1 MKWRVWLAGM
11 LLVLLWATPAKADT
25 GIIIRTT
32 GGLSALQLFCSLPLS
47 PCTIVGALDGT
58 VGQVFL
64 VTTPLDPTTFIGL
77 LGGTIGGLTGFV
89 DAEVNQLL
97 SLIGGLNVVPTSIS
111 PTLMQ
116 DRSSTPYP
124 AGSTSTAWNSYV
136 NQPAAS
142 IVEVQNAQKTFN
154 LTGTGIVA
162 DIDTGVDPN
171 HPALQG
177 VLLPGYDFTRN
188 QAGGSELNDLSPCPF
203 STTSTSCSPPACTS
217 ATCPSPAKVNQS
229 SAAILDQS
237 SAAILDGNSQ
247 FAAFGHGT
255 MVMGVIHLVAPTA
268 KLLPLKAF
276 KSDGTGLLSDI
287 LRAIYFA
294 VQINANV
301 INANVINMSFDF
313 KTPSQ
318 ELTNALAYA
327 GQLTVIS
334 AASAGNDGLQGPP
347 NLVYPAA
354 LQSDVMG
361 VASVGS
367 TTLTMN
373 TRSSFSNYGNG
384 IVWVAAPG
392 EAVVTTYPFSTYSA
406 GWGTSFSAPF
416 VSGGA
421 ALLRGL
427 KTTIAE
433 TEAANAIAVANALD
447 PALGLNHGRLDLLK
461 ALGALSPGGGTADFS
476 VSAAPSGATI
486 AAGSSANFTVTAAPA
501 NNFIGTVT
509 WSCMG
514 APPQATCAVSPS
526 SVPLDGKNAATATV
540 TLSTMARVSS
550 PPLALPRYA
559 PPMRG
564 WETWE
569 ALFAWL
575 AILVLLIICSSS
587 RGSRQ
592 RPGLAATAI
601 VLAVSLCTYSCGGYG
616 PPPPGGSTLSSVALN
631 PMSVI
636 GGSPSAGT
644 VTLSGPAPS
653 GGAAVSLS
661 SDNTAAA
668 TVPASVTVA
677 AGASSAT
684 FTVTTSSVTAST
696 SVTISASYAGAT
708 KTASLSVAP
717 QGSATLSA
725 IALNPMSV
733 TGGAQSTGT
742 VTLSGPA
749 PTGGAAVSLM
759 SDNTAAAT
767 VPASVTVAAGASS
780 ATFTVSTST
789 VTASTPVT
797 ITGSYGGGTK
807 TASLTLLPQAPPTL
821 SSLTLNPTSVTGGAQ
836 SSTGTVTL
844 SGPAPTGGAQ
854 VMLTSNS
861 GAASVLPSVTVPAGA
876 SSATFTVT
884 TSAVTTSTPVT
895 ISASYMGVT
904 KTASLTVVL
913 QALPTLSSLTLSPA
927 SVTGGAQS
935 AGTVTLSGP
944 AITGGAQVLLT
955 SDNGAA
961 SVPSSVTV
969 LAGATSATFT
979 VNTSAVTASTPVTIS
994 ASYAGVTKTASLTVV
1009 PQALPALSS
1018 LTLSPTSVTGGAQST
1033 GTVTLSGPA
1042 PTGGAQV
1049 MLSSNSVAASV
1060 PSSVTVLAGASSA
1073 TFTVSTSA
1081 VTISTP
1087 VTISASYAGVTK
1099 TASLTVAPPGTPA
1112 GTYTLTITGTSGTLI
1127 HATTVQVIVN

>member
-1 MKWRVWLAGM
+1 MWLAVALAA
-11 LLVLLWATPAKADT
+11 LLCAVPAKADT
-25 GIIIRTT
+25 GVIIRTT
-32 GGLSALQLFCSLPLS
+32 AGLQPLQAFCSLPLS
-47 PCTIVGALDGT
+47 PCKVVGGALDGAL
-58 VGQVFL
+58 GQVFL
-64 VTTPLDPTTFIGL
+64 VTTPLPLQTFLGL
-77 LGGTIGGLTGFV
+77 LGGLTGFV
-89 DAEVNQLL
+89 NAEVDQVLNLVGPILVPTPIPSGLL
-97 SLIGGLNVVPTSIS
+97 SDR
-111 PTLMQ
+111 MQ
-116 DRSSTPYP
+116 VLLPNS
-124 AGSTSTAWNSYV
+124 GSTVMVWNSYV
-136 NQPAAS
+136 NQPAS
-142 IVEVQNAQKTFN
+142 TIVNVQPAQNSFHVA
-154 LTGTGIVA
+154 GTGIVA
-162 DIDTGVDPN
+162 DIDTGVDPG

-177 VLLPGYDFTRN
+177 VLLSGYDFTRN
-188 QAGGSELNDLSPCPF
+188 QAGASELNDLVPTDFPVYPPPPCS
-203 STTSTSCSPPACTS
+203 ST
-217 ATCPSPAKVNQS
+217 TCPSPAKVNQS

-237 SAAILDGNSQ
+237 SAAILDGSKY
-247 FAAFGHGT
+247 AAFGHGT
-255 MVMGVIHLVAPTA
+255 MVLGVIHLVAPTA

-287 LRAIYFA
+287 LRAIYYA
-294 VQINANV
+294 VQNS
-301 INANVINMSFDF
+301 ANVINMSFDF
-313 KTPSQ
+313 KTSSQ

-327 GQLTVIS
+327 GQLTMIS

-373 TRSSFSNYGNG
+373 TRSSFSNYGSG

-392 EAVVTTYPFSTYSA
+392 EAIVTTYPFSTYSA

-447 PALGLNHGRLDLLK
+447 PTLGLNHGRLDLLK
-461 ALGALSPGGGTADFS
+461 ALGALPLGSGTPDFS
-476 VSAAPSGATI
+476 VSAAPASATI
-486 AAGSSANFTVTAAPA
+486 AAGNPANFTVTAAPA
-501 NNFIGTVT
+501 NNFSGTVT
-509 WSCMG
+509 WSCTG
-514 APPQATCAVSPS
+514 APATTACTVSPS
-526 SVPLDGKNAATATV
+526 SVMLNGSSTASATV
-540 TLSTMARVSS
+540 TLSTMARVFS

-587 RGSRQ
+587 RASRH
-592 RPGLAATAI
+592 RPGLAATAV

-616 PPPPGGSTLSSVALN
+616 PPPPGSSTLSSVALN
-631 PMSVI
+631 PTSVN
-636 GGSPSAGT
+636 GGSSSTGT

-653 GGAAVSLS
+653 GGAVVYLS
-661 SDNTAAA
+661 
-668 TVPASVTVA
+668 
-677 AGASSAT
+677 SSAT
-684 FTVTTSSVTAST
+684 
-696 SVTISASYAGAT
+696 
-708 KTASLSVAP
+708 
-717 QGSATLSA
+717 
-725 IALNPMSV
+725 
-733 TGGAQSTGT
+733 
-742 VTLSGPA
+742 
-749 PTGGAAVSLM
+749 
-759 SDNTAAAT
+759 AAT

-780 ATFTVSTST
+780 ATFTVSTSS

-797 ITGSYGGGTK
+797 ISASYAGVTK
-807 TASLTLLPQAPPTL
+807 TASLTVLPQAPPTL

-844 SGPAPTGGAQ
+844 SGPALTGGAQ
-854 VMLTSNS
+854 VLLASDS
-861 GAASVLPSVTVPAGA
+861 GAASVPSSVTVLAGA
-876 SSATFTVT
+876 SSATFTVNT
-884 TSAVTTSTPVT
+884 IAVTSSTPVT
-895 ISASYMGVT
+895 ISASYVGVT

-913 QALPTLSSLTLSPA
+913 QALPTLSSLTLNPT
-927 SVTGGAQS
+927 SVTGGVQS
-935 AGTVTLSGP
+935 TGTVTLSGP

-961 SVPSSVTV
+961 SVPANVTV
-969 LAGATSATFT
+969 LAGASSATFT
-979 VNTSAVTASTPVTIS
+979 VSTSSVTASTTATIS
-994 ASYAGVTKTASLTVV
+994 ASYAGATKTASLAVV
-1009 PQALPALSS
+1009 PQALPSLSS
-1018 LTLSPTSVTGGAQST
+1018 VTLNPMSVTGGVQST

-1049 MLSSNSVAASV
+1049 MLSSNSVVASV

-1087 VTISASYAGVTK
+1087 VTISASYAAVTK